1 MDNEEDILSQRSL
14 RRIGGGAGAGEI
26 AKQEFGGVFG
36 AAGDSELACRQLEE
50 HGECRAPACD
60 YCGPIV
66 GLNRGAEDAG
76 WVGREGYGRHGGQ
89 VVTVLAEVDGA
100 GRCRRIGKVL

>member
-1 MDNEEDILSQRSL
+1 M
-14 RRIGGGAGAGEI
+14 
-26 AKQEFGGVFG
+26 VF
-36 AAGDSELACRQLEE
+36 SELLATVNLLVGRQLEE

-76 WVGREGYGRHGGQ
+76 WVGREGYGRHGG
-89 VVTVLAEVDGA
+89 D
-100 GRCRRIGKVL
+100 KW